1 MSEDEDLDLLALQR
15 QLDDAF
21 QTTRP
26 RPAFEDELWLRLQS
40 RRPFW
45 QRFRD
50 GLVALVGG
58 ISEAPAVASALAAC
72 LLNVV
77 VRAGSFAL
85 SGLHPGGGTS
95 SVATGTS
102 QDGGRSFQPNAMPG
116 FGRLP
121 APVSAPKGSSTGTP
135 PPYTQYDA
143 SGTNAYLG
151 PAKLTWAGHLEV
163 TATNLPVFR
172 YKDPTPA
179 EAGHFAA
186 SVGAAPSGQVAP
198 GGLGMYSG
206 QNFTLVV
213 TGSAAQPAREPSYN
227 LSDLKSL
234 GASSGGDPV
243 AVATAYLAAH
253 SLVPTWPYQT
263 EVQTNGNTVRVRFLR
278 SFDLQAQGLAGL
290 VDSAGE
296 RYGIEVDT
304 AAGGS
309 GAFETGP
316 LPLSLDS
323 VNYSIVNSN
332 QAVQSALA
340 SSATSAGAAPLPV
353 VRLTN
358 AVLVY
363 TLVYAGDH
371 SFYEPAFLF
380 SGTFTDRGTTFIKRV
395 LVPAV
400 VPSLLLS

>member
-1 MSEDEDLDLLALQR
+1 VSDDEDLDLLALQR

-26 RPAFEDELWLRLQS
+26 RPAFEDELWLRMQA
-40 RRPFW
+40 RRPVW
-45 QRFRD
+45 QRLRD
-50 GLVALVGG
+50 GLAAVVGG
-58 ISEAPAVASALAAC
+58 IREAPTVPSAAVAI
-72 LLNVV
+72 LLIVLLG
-77 VRAGSFAL
+77 AGIFTL
-85 SGLHPGGGTS
+85 SGLHPSGGAS
-95 SVATGTS
+95 SLATGTS
-102 QDGGRSFQPNAMPG
+102 QDGGRSLQPNAMPA

-121 APVSAPKGSSTGTP
+121 APVAAPKGSSSGTP
-135 PPYTQYDA
+135 PPYTQYGT
-143 SGTNAYLG
+143 SGPNVYFG
-151 PAKLTWAGHLEV
+151 PAALTWVGHLEV

-172 YKDPTPA
+172 YNEPTPA
-179 EAGHFAA
+179 AADQFAA

-213 TGSAAQPAREPSYN
+213 TGSAVQPAHEPSFN

-234 GASSGGDPV
+234 AASSGGDPV

-253 SLVPTWPYQT
+253 SLIPTWPYQT
-263 EVQTNGNTVRVRFLR
+263 EVQTNGATVRVRFLR
-278 SFDLQAQGLAGL
+278 SFELLAQGQAGL

-304 AAGGS
+304 AAGVS

-340 SSATSAGAAPLPV
+340 SSATTAGVTPLPA

-358 AVLVY
+358 AELVY
-363 TLVYAGDH
+363 TLAYAGDH

-380 SGTFTDRGTTFIKRV
+380 SGTFTVRGSTYVKRI

-400 VPSLLLS
+400 VPSFLSP